1 MLKLTKGL
9 AGKTYFWYADM
20 MLYLYELSTAL
31 LCRLLQLSMPDENI
45 AIVISL
51 FGGILEVCVRV
62 FYFLMF
68 LNAGMKKDGESDDDE
83 EVYAYAMRAK
93 FRVADAANDMMVEY
107 HSAISAAMCIVDLQG
122 TGAFSF
128 ATDTQIPAATIYKLV
143 TIQIAPELFFDFF
156 VTFCE
161 IYGGLALVHNAHWNP
176 MTGAKKHH
184 RDYCAREWGDLPKA
198 TLLKVPAAAVFFGLA
213 LAACVNT

>member
-9 AGKTYFWYADM
+9 AGKTDFWYADM
-20 MLYLYELSTAL
+20 MLYLNEFSTAL
-31 LCRLLQLSMPDENI
+31 LCRLLQLSMPNEDI
-45 AIVISL
+45 AIIVSL
-51 FGGILEVCVRV
+51 VSGNLEVCVRV

-68 LNAGMKKDGESDDDE
+68 LNAGMKDVEWDDE
-83 EVYAYAMRAK
+83 EGVYAYTMRAK

-143 TIQIAPELFFDFF
+143 VIQIAPELFFDFF

-198 TLLKVPAAAVFFGLA
+198 TLLKVPAAAVFSGLA